1 MPIDQPTR
9 QGPSLS
15 TNNPTA
21 GDRLP
26 KRNGT
31 INFGNNQQL
40 LQNSTKDVIDKAYN
54 SGNVN
59 PYAGPTARSLFY
71 NAAI

>member
-1 MPIDQPTR
+1 MPINKATR

-26 KRNGT
+26 QRNGI
-31 INFGNNQQL
+31 INFGNNQRL
-40 LQNSTKDVIDKAYN
+40 LQNTTKDVIDK
-54 SGNVN
+54 S
-59 PYAGPTARSLFY
+59 Y
-71 NAAI
+71 NAGSDL